1 MVLVARSQEEGAH
14 RIEILNYIQKDTQ
27 IEVRVLHGITVKELI
42 RISRIILNNETV
54 VTKHFFSIFVK
65 DFDEKKSAR

>member
-1 MVLVARSQEEGAH
+1 MVLVASSQEEGAH

-27 IEVRVLHGITVKELI
+27 IEVRVLHGIAVKELI
-42 RISRIILNNETV
+42 RAGKIIFNNGTV
-54 VTKHFFSIFVK
+54 VTKLFNITVN

>member
-1 MVLVARSQEEGAH
+1 MVLVASSQEEGAH

-27 IEVRVLHGITVKELI
+27 IEVRVLHGIAVKELI
-42 RISRIILNNETV
+42 RAGKIILNNGTV
-54 VTKHFFSIFVK
+54 VTKLFHITVK

>member
-1 MVLVARSQEEGAH
+1 MVLVASSQEEGAH

-27 IEVRVLHGITVKELI
+27 IEVRVLHGIAVKELI
-42 RISRIILNNETV
+42 RAGKIIFNNGTV
-54 VTKHFFSIFVK
+54 VTELFNITVN

>member
-1 MVLVARSQEEGAH
+1 MVLVASFQEEGAH

-27 IEVRVLHGITVKELI
+27 IEVRVLHGIAVKELI
-42 RISRIILNNETV
+42 RAGKIIFNNGTV
-54 VTKHFFSIFVK
+54 VTKLFNITVN